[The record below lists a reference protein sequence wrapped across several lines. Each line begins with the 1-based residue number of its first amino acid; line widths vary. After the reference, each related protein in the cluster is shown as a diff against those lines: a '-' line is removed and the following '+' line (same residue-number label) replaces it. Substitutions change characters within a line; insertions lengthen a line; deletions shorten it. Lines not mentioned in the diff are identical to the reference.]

1 MPPVA
6 RPKTLRQAKADYKR
20 YHHRVNP
27 AEQRRTERA
36 IELDRRAEAIRQRD
50 ARRRFGMKKREELEE
65 KERKAMRSRGI
76 GLATQLAGNSHA
88 QLKMKMGMESFVGYW
103 KKDGLTGEQNP
114 EAPMETV
121 HSETDVEARRDLN
134 EELEALGNLNEPVS
148 QTSSVCSDDRSHIN
162 NWQAAAQ
169 QSEPRCVP
177 ITFACLGDDWADVVA
192 SSSQLA
198 RDLEMSGVGLSAT
211 RDSSVEEMAA
221 KERTRSKGVVS
232 LSDKEGWETIAFAKP
247 SNSGYERNERQSL
260 DVTKFIPTTEV
271 SMVPAPSIEQKSSYE
286 EFGLSTQILYE
297 AFTEDDL
304 AFDQPLHQDQL
315 SMRTPQK
322 QSPKV
327 RSPSS
332 GCLRMR
338 LRLHDFGLST
348 QILNEAFD
356 DAVELATRD
365 SKSSSSLGSDV
376 FDQSSWEAA
385 AFSKM
390 AEVGA

>member
-20 YHHRVNP
+20 YHHQITP

-50 ARRRFGMKKREELEE
+50 ARRRFGVKKREELEE
-65 KERKAMRSRGI
+65 KETKAMRSRGI
-76 GLATQLAGNSHA
+76 GLATQLAGNSGT

-103 KKDGLTGEQNP
+103 KKNALVGEQRP
-114 EAPMETV
+114 ETPMKT
-121 HSETDVEARRDLN
+121 TDSKTEAEARQDLDK
-134 EELEALGNLNEPVS
+134 ELEALVNLSEPAS
-148 QTSSVCSDDRSHIN
+148 QTSSVCSDNQNHTSNSQGTAR
-162 NWQAAAQ
+162 
-169 QSEPRCVP
+169 QSEPRSVS
-177 ITFACLGDDWADVVA
+177 ITLAYLEDDWADVVA

-198 RDLEMSGVGLSAT
+198 RDLKMSGVGLSAT
-211 RDSSVEEMAA
+211 RDSVVEELTT
-221 KERTRSKGVVS
+221 KERPCSKGVVL
-232 LSDKEGWETIAFAKP
+232 LSDEEEWETIPFAKP
-247 SNSGYERNERQSL
+247 SNSGLERNERESL
-260 DVTKFIPTTEV
+260 DVAKFVSTT
-271 SMVPAPSIEQKSSYE
+271 APSMAPTPIEQKSSYE

-315 SMRTPQK
+315 AMRTPQK
-322 QSPKV
+322 QCPQAQT
-327 RSPSS
+327 PSS
-332 GCLRMR
+332 GSLRMR

-356 DAVELATRD
+356 DAAELATRD
-365 SKSSSSLGSDV
+365 SKSNSSLGSDV

-385 AFSKM
+385 VFSKM